1 MPRSNTDTCD
11 AGDPFFASLVF
22 VPAFLAQQVS
32 GDLFYC
38 PPLLDRHPEQ
48 EGGLIFVRLNL
59 KTAPMAAS
67 NLV

>member
-32 GDLFYC
+32 GDRFYC
-38 PPLLDRHPEQ
+38 P
-48 EGGLIFVRLNL
+48 
-59 KTAPMAAS
+59 S
-67 NLV
+67 C